1 MDLRSQVLAG
11 GFGWFGVVL
20 SGCNQYWLVMV
31 VVAGF
36 GWFWMMLGGFV
47 LFCLV
52 VTDFRWFWLVACFI
66 TNGGSSEKAASFQV
80 S

>member
-1 MDLRSQVLAG
+1 
-11 GFGWFGVVL
+11 
-20 SGCNQYWLVMV
+20 MV